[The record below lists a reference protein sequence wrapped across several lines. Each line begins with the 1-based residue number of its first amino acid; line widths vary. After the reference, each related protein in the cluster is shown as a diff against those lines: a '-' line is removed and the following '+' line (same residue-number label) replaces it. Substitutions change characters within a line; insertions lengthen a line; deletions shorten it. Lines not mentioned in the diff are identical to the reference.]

1 MFTQVK
7 HASRLYCLILFSLLF
22 SLSAFASAE
31 NVSEYKGCSV
41 KGKVID
47 ALTAQPVEY
56 ATVALFKSGD
66 STALTGVI
74 TANDGSFVVKSL
86 KEGSYYVQIY
96 FIGYDK
102 LRTETFTLSKTAPE
116 FNSGEVK
123 LKPQSRNLNEVTVT
137 AESKKVEYKID
148 RRVVNVEKDLNS
160 AGGSAATAL
169 ENTPSV
175 QVDPQGNVTL
185 RGSSDFVVLIDGKPT
200 TLKGNDVLKQIPASS
215 VKQIEVIT
223 NPSAK
228 YDADGNAGIINVV
241 MKKGKLSGINGNV
254 NINYG
259 NKNMRDGSLQLNYR
273 HKNLNFFG
281 GTEYNDNTFRNFME
295 INSKAIINQGLPT
308 QKTLNHSKNGT
319 QFYENYNLNFKGGA
333 ELTFAEKNTVS
344 LSGNISNQSYDR
356 GFDSYIRQW
365 ENSDPVTYKKSHNY
379 TDVTGLVKGVNFDF
393 TRDFSDN
400 HKLVVAYSYFSWNG
414 DDDNKL
420 NDFFTDQNYNQQSIS
435 SKLWNTKHDFNFNYR
450 LNIDYKVP
458 VKNGTFE
465 AGFQY
470 RFEKRF
476 EDFRFFDYDKATDTW
491 SRNNTYSY
499 DLNYDNSI
507 YSGYLI
513 YSGSY
518 KGFGYQAGVRSEFF
532 DRRIVLS
539 KSNTPNDYE
548 KFMFYP
554 SIHFS
559 KSIKDKHQFQ
569 LSYSRRI
576 NRPAPFLLNDIP
588 QYIDPDNIFMGNP
601 ELKPEFTD
609 SFEFNYRTTISK
621 VTISAQSYLRNTT
634 NMFQALRLMTE
645 KGVMIHK
652 LANSD
657 NQLSAGEEFG
667 VDINVTKWLQ
677 LSTGAN
683 IYYYKLKTVVEN
695 EKIIKESAS
704 WDARMIANIQFKWGT
719 RLQLLGYYRGAS
731 YDAMGK
737 NDGFF
742 ISNIAVNQSLLKG
755 KASIGINVRDVFN
768 SFKMNYSTYGSSFD
782 NLYKINVEGPLVML
796 NLTYNFNNF
805 RQKNRG
811 RSDDTS
817 FKGGGAF

>member
-7 HASRLYCLILFSLLF
+7 QVSRLYCLILFSLLF

-393 TRDFSDN
+393 TRDFI
-400 HKLVVAYSYFSWNG
+400 
-414 DDDNKL
+414 
-420 NDFFTDQNYNQQSIS
+420 DQNYNQQSIS

-621 VTISAQSYLRNTT
+621 VTISAQSYMRNTT

-667 VDINVTKWLQ
+667 VDINVTKWLH
-677 LSTGAN
+677 
-683 IYYYKLKTVVEN
+683 
-695 EKIIKESAS
+695 
-704 WDARMIANIQFKWGT
+704 
-719 RLQLLGYYRGAS
+719 
-731 YDAMGK
+731 
-737 NDGFF
+737 
-742 ISNIAVNQSLLKG
+742 
-755 KASIGINVRDVFN
+755 
-768 SFKMNYSTYGSSFD
+768 SFD

>member
-7 HASRLYCLILFSLLF
+7 QASRLYCLILFSLLF

-160 AGGSAATAL
+160 AVGSAATAL

-393 TRDFSDN
+393 TRDFI
-400 HKLVVAYSYFSWNG
+400 
-414 DDDNKL
+414 
-420 NDFFTDQNYNQQSIS
+420 DQNYNQQSIS

-491 SRNNTYSY
+491 SRNNNYSY

-667 VDINVTKWLQ
+667 VDINVTKWLH
-677 LSTGAN
+677 
-683 IYYYKLKTVVEN
+683 
-695 EKIIKESAS
+695 
-704 WDARMIANIQFKWGT
+704 
-719 RLQLLGYYRGAS
+719 
-731 YDAMGK
+731 
-737 NDGFF
+737 
-742 ISNIAVNQSLLKG
+742 
-755 KASIGINVRDVFN
+755 
-768 SFKMNYSTYGSSFD
+768 SFD

>member
-1 MFTQVK
+1 M
-7 HASRLYCLILFSLLF
+7 
-22 SLSAFASAE
+22 
-31 NVSEYKGCSV
+31 
-41 KGKVID
+41 ID

-56 ATVALFKSGD
+56 ATVALFK
-66 STALTGVI
+66 
-74 TANDGSFVVKSL
+74 
-86 KEGSYYVQIY
+86 
-96 FIGYDK
+96 
-102 LRTETFTLSKTAPE
+102 
-116 FNSGEVK
+116 SGEVK

-393 TRDFSDN
+393 TRDFI
-400 HKLVVAYSYFSWNG
+400 
-414 DDDNKL
+414 
-420 NDFFTDQNYNQQSIS
+420 DQNYNQQSIS

-719 RLQLLGYYRGAS
+719 RLQLLGYYRGAN

>member
-1 MFTQVK
+1 M
-7 HASRLYCLILFSLLF
+7 I
-22 SLSAFASAE
+22 
-31 NVSEYKGCSV
+31 N
-41 KGKVID
+41 

-56 ATVALFKSGD
+56 ATVAL
-66 STALTGVI
+66 
-74 TANDGSFVVKSL
+74 
-86 KEGSYYVQIY
+86 
-96 FIGYDK
+96 
-102 LRTETFTLSKTAPE
+102 

-393 TRDFSDN
+393 TRDFI
-400 HKLVVAYSYFSWNG
+400 
-414 DDDNKL
+414 
-420 NDFFTDQNYNQQSIS
+420 DQNYNQQ
-435 SKLWNTKHDFNFNYR
+435 
-450 LNIDYKVP
+450 
-458 VKNGTFE
+458 
-465 AGFQY
+465 
-470 RFEKRF
+470 
-476 EDFRFFDYDKATDTW
+476 
-491 SRNNTYSY
+491 
-499 DLNYDNSI
+499 
-507 YSGYLI
+507 
-513 YSGSY
+513 
-518 KGFGYQAGVRSEFF
+518 
-532 DRRIVLS
+532 
-539 KSNTPNDYE
+539 
-548 KFMFYP
+548 
-554 SIHFS
+554 
-559 KSIKDKHQFQ
+559 
-569 LSYSRRI
+569 
-576 NRPAPFLLNDIP
+576 
-588 QYIDPDNIFMGNP
+588 
-601 ELKPEFTD
+601 
-609 SFEFNYRTTISK
+609 
-621 VTISAQSYLRNTT
+621 
-634 NMFQALRLMTE
+634 
-645 KGVMIHK
+645 
-652 LANSD
+652 
-657 NQLSAGEEFG
+657 
-667 VDINVTKWLQ
+667 
-677 LSTGAN
+677 
-683 IYYYKLKTVVEN
+683 
-695 EKIIKESAS
+695 
-704 WDARMIANIQFKWGT
+704 
-719 RLQLLGYYRGAS
+719 
-731 YDAMGK
+731 
-737 NDGFF
+737 
-742 ISNIAVNQSLLKG
+742 
-755 KASIGINVRDVFN
+755 
-768 SFKMNYSTYGSSFD
+768 
-782 NLYKINVEGPLVML
+782 
-796 NLTYNFNNF
+796 
-805 RQKNRG
+805 
-811 RSDDTS
+811 
-817 FKGGGAF
+817 